1 MTGNSQAYARAARG
15 PDVVGE
21 LLHSLCQPLTSLRCI
36 LELSLD
42 RSLEPAT
49 NCLTNYPMNHQES
62 TLAALQQT
70 DRVIGL
76 IQLIREHL
84 QVEQAGFET
93 RLQPENSQ

>member
-1 MTGNSQAYARAARG
+1 VTGNSQGYEGVARG

-49 NCLTNYPMNHQES
+49 NHAMNYQES
-62 TLAALQQT
+62 VSAALQQT

-76 IQLIREHL
+76 IQLMREHL
-84 QVEQAGFET
+84 ESEQSSFET
-93 RLQPENSQ
+93 RVQPNNSQ